1 MMIKSLVGRLT
12 LDFIFIFLV
21 NLNVMSGILLVPY
34 PLNLL
39 FLAISSLKW
48 EDPVPY
54 NYFSSDELPNVT
66 VQIPIYNESN
76 IINETIKNLANMIYT
91 PQKITI
97 QFLDDSTDET
107 SEIINKST
115 KTLFEK
121 GYNIQIIKRSNRE
134 GFKAGAL
141 SNGIKKITSEY
152 IAMFDADFQVD
163 PNFLMDTIHYFKD
176 NPNLGALQ
184 TRWDHRNLKYSIFTR
199 AMSIGLD
206 GHFLVEKPGRKR
218 KNAFIGF
225 NGTGGIWRKSVI
237 EKSGGWSSQTLAE
250 DLDLAYRAQI
260 LGYEIIYL
268 AQKTNYQEIPPTL
281 RSWIIQQSRWS
292 KGFSQNIRKNFKNF
306 IYNRT
311 KKSKI
316 QGILHLTQYLAPLL
330 IVTNTVSGALLL
342 FYPAN
347 FSLIFSCFGLIYSV
361 LTICGIMSYIIA
373 VLRAKRGLFQ
383 VFFIPCFLFWGAG
396 LVIRMSIGSISGL
409 ISYGGTFVRTP
420 KFNLKNENAQKLIIK
435 EPIPIDW
442 ILFVE
447 IFYICI
453 LGLASFHAF
462 QLGVGFYVQAFYY
475 LFITCSLLNMVISE
489 FFHAFSN
496 YLSS

>member
-1 MMIKSLVGRLT
+1 MIKSLVVRLT
-12 LDFIFIFLV
+12 LDLIFIFLV
-21 NLNVMSGILLVPY
+21 SLNIISGILLIPY

-39 FLAISSLKW
+39 FLTISSLKW
-48 EDPVPY
+48 EDPVPHT
-54 NYFSSDELPNVT
+54 YFSSDELPNVT
-66 VQIPIYNESN
+66 VQIPIYNESS
-76 IINETIKNLANMIYT
+76 IINETIQNLANLIYP

-97 QFLDDSTDET
+97 QLLDDSTDET
-107 SEIINKST
+107 SEIVKDSTSILSKKGFNIN
-115 KTLFEK
+115 
-121 GYNIQIIKRSNRE
+121 IIKRSDRE

-141 SNGIKKITSEY
+141 SNGLKNITSEY
-152 IAMFDADFQVD
+152 IAMFDADFQVN

-218 KNAFIGF
+218 RNAFIGF

-237 EKSGGWSSQTLAE
+237 EKSGGWSPQTLAE

-260 LGYEIIYL
+260 LGYDIIYL
-268 AQKTNYQEIPPTL
+268 AQKMNYQEIPPTL
-281 RSWIIQQSRWS
+281 RCWIIQQSRWS
-292 KGFSQNIRKNFKNF
+292 KGFSQNIRKNFRNF
-306 IYNRT
+306 ILNRA

-316 QGILHLTQYLAPLL
+316 QGVIHLTQYFVPLF

-347 FSLIFSCFGLIYSV
+347 FSLIFLYFGIIYSL
-361 LTICGIMSYIIA
+361 LTLCGIISYIIA

-383 VFFIPCFLFWGAG
+383 IFFIPFFLFWGAG
-396 LVIRMSIGSISGL
+396 LVVRMSIGSISGL
-409 ISYGGTFVRTP
+409 ISFGGKFVRTP
-420 KFNLKNENAQKLIIK
+420 KFNLKNKSIQKLIIK

-447 IFYICI
+447 ILYICI

-462 QLGVGFYVQAFYY
+462 QLGVNFFIQAFYY
-475 LFITCSLLNMVISE
+475 LFITSSLLNMVISE
-489 FFHAFSN
+489 FFHAFSY